1 MTGLLL
7 VTFGPDQGR
16 SFPLAEGQTLRIGR
30 GKDSDTHL
38 TDPRVGR
45 VHCQVEFRD
54 GKVVLSDCGSTGG
67 TRVNG
72 KPVTRHELQ
81 PGDAIRIGDSQL
93 WFRLVAPEELATATD
108 LPPVKP

>member
-16 SFPLAEGQTLRIGR
+16 RFALAEGETLVIGR
-30 GKDSDTHL
+30 GNDSGTRL

-45 VHCQVEFRD
+45 VHCRVEYRD
-54 GKVVLSDCGSTGG
+54 GKVLLSDAGSAGG

-72 KPVTRHELQ
+72 RLVTRHELK
-81 PGDAIRIGDSQL
+81 PGDAIRVGDTLLS
-93 WFRLVAPEELATATD
+93 FRWTEPDEL
-108 LPPVKP
+108 